1 MPVTA
6 WLLYALVGL
15 AVLYALIVLAF
26 FVAGRRENARAI
38 GGFVPDC
45 VVLFSRLVRDKRLPR
60 RFKFLVGALIP
71 YLAMTFDLVPDF
83 IPVAGQLDDAVI
95 VVFVLRRV
103 ARKNPELIREHWP
116 GPPSSLALILRLAGQ

>member
-1 MPVTA
+1 MTA

-26 FVAGRRENARAI
+26 FVAGRREDARAI

-45 VVLFSRLVRDKRLPR
+45 VVLFSRLIRDKRLPR

-71 YLAMTFDLVPDF
+71 YLAMPFDLVPDF

-95 VVFVLRRV
+95 VAFVLRRV

>member
-1 MPVTA
+1 MTA

-26 FVAGRRENARAI
+26 FVAGRREDARAI

-45 VVLFSRLVRDKRLPR
+45 VVLFSRLIRDKRLPR

-71 YLAMTFDLVPDF
+71 YLAMPFDLLPDF

>member
-1 MPVTA
+1 MTA
-6 WLLYALVGL
+6 WLLYALVGV
-15 AVLYALIVLAF
+15 AVMYALIVLAF
-26 FVAGRRENARAI
+26 FITGRREDARAI

-45 VVLFSRLVRDKRLPR
+45 VVLFSRLIRDKRLPR

-71 YLAMTFDLVPDF
+71 YLAMPFDLLPDF

>member
-1 MPVTA
+1 VTV
-6 WLLYALVGL
+6 WLLYALLGL

-26 FVAGRRENARAI
+26 FIAGRREGARAI

-45 VVLFSRLVRDKRLPR
+45 VVLFSRLIRDKRLPR

-71 YLAMTFDLVPDF
+71 YLAMPFDLIPDF
-83 IPVAGQLDDAVI
+83 IPVAGQLDDAVM
-95 VVFVLRRV
+95 VAFVLRRV

-116 GPPSSLALILRLAGQ
+116 GPPSSLALILRVAGQ

>member
-1 MPVTA
+1 VTA
-6 WLLYALVGL
+6 WLLYALIGV

-71 YLAMTFDLVPDF
+71 YLAMPFDLVPDF
-83 IPVAGQLDDAVI
+83 IPLAGQLDDAVI
-95 VVFVLRRV
+95 VAFVLRRV

>member
-1 MPVTA
+1 VTA

-26 FVAGRRENARAI
+26 FVAGRREDARAI

-71 YLAMTFDLVPDF
+71 YLAMPFDLLPDF

>member
-1 MPVTA
+1 VTA

-26 FVAGRRENARAI
+26 FIAGRREDARAI

-60 RFKFLVGALIP
+60 RSRFLVGALIP
-71 YLAMTFDLVPDF
+71 YLAMPFDLVPDF

-95 VVFVLRRV
+95 VAFVLRRV

-116 GPPSSLALILRLAGQ
+116 GPPSSLALVLRLAGQ

>member
-1 MPVTA
+1 VTA
-6 WLLYALVGL
+6 WLLYALVGV

-26 FVAGRRENARAI
+26 FIAGRREDARAI

-45 VVLFSRLVRDKRLPR
+45 VVLFSRLIRDKRLPR

-71 YLAMTFDLVPDF
+71 YLAMPFDLVPDF

-95 VVFVLRRV
+95 VAFVLRRV